1 MRLDVAEGGSEYKGN
16 DTEPFF
22 GCGTLW
28 LVSSGLIWLAMV
40 REVSNANAIIDIP
53 STKEEYERCCRGQGH
68 SGGWISE
75 NRLAR

>member
-1 MRLDVAEGGSEYKGN
+1 MWSRAGSEHAEK

-22 GCGTLW
+22 ACGSLW

-40 REVSNANAIIDIP
+40 RKDSNANGIIDIP
-53 STKEEYERCCRGQGH
+53 SIKEEYERCCRGQCH